1 MLAQFR
7 PQLVSPS
14 TKPPSHKKILQKENK
29 RLSTLPSTPPQVNH
43 ADFLGTFAWGYN
55 RGREITDGIN
65 FINFETPK
73 LIVGTGVEKQG
84 EAFFLK

>member
-1 MLAQFR
+1 MQASISITVHQTTIS
-7 PQLVSPS
+7 Q
-14 TKPPSHKKILQKENK
+14 KILQKENK

-73 LIVGTGVEKQG
+73 LIVGTRVEKRG
-84 EAFFLK
+84 EAFFLKEN